1 VSAAPKFGATPVET
15 FDRPKECDRAGT
27 VRQIA
32 TWELRQKAFFNPT
45 FGGALIEGRRN
56 VFTTTEGLTG
66 IAFLTEPRTFSPIAS
81 RLRVFP
87 TRRLDL
93 QWSVDYDTK
102 KGRLN
107 DSIVIGEMRF
117 GEIFFGGS
125 HAFVRVPGEIFVVP
139 GGTVPPT
146 ITLALAN
153 APAPD
158 RFNQFRILTG
168 YGHPNKR
175 GFSIAANTGVD
186 SNFNFLQYGTIETS
200 YNWQCI
206 GLSVEYRRLA
216 LGVVRNE
223 NQFRFSLNLAN
234 IGTFGTLRRQESL
247 F

>member
-1 VSAAPKFGATPVET
+1 M
-15 FDRPKECDRAGT
+15 
-27 VRQIA
+27 
-32 TWELRQKAFFNPT
+32 WELTQKAFLDPR
-45 FGGALIEGRRN
+45 FGGALITGQRN
-56 VFTTTEGLTG
+56 VFTTTDELTG
-66 IAFLTEPRTFSPIAS
+66 IAFLTEPRTLSPIVS

-93 QWSVDYDTK
+93 QWNLDYDTK
-102 KGRLN
+102 LGHVN
-107 DSIVIGEMRF
+107 DSIAIGEFRL

-125 HAFVRVPGEIFVVP
+125 HAFIRVPGEVFVVP

-146 ITLALAN
+146 TTLALAN
-153 APAPD
+153 FPAPD
-158 RFNQFRILTG
+158 RFNQFRVLTG

-175 GFSIAANTGVD
+175 GFSIAANAGVD
-186 SNFNFLQYGTIETS
+186 SNFNFLQYGTIQTS